1 MNNNELEQRIKE
13 SLVNG
18 KLPCANALGIADEL
32 GVPPMLVRETADEM
46 GIKISSCQ
54 LGCFP

>member
-1 MNNNELEQRIKE
+1 MNNEIEQRVKE
-13 SLVNG
+13 SLVNK
-18 KLPCANALGIADEL
+18 KLPCVNALRIADEL
-32 GVPPMLVRETADEM
+32 DVPPKLVKETADEM

>member
-1 MNNNELEQRIKE
+1 MGNGIEQRIKE
-13 SLVNG
+13 SLVNK
-18 KLPCANALGIADEL
+18 KLPCANALRIADEL
-32 GVPPMLVRETADEM
+32 DVPPKLVKETADEM